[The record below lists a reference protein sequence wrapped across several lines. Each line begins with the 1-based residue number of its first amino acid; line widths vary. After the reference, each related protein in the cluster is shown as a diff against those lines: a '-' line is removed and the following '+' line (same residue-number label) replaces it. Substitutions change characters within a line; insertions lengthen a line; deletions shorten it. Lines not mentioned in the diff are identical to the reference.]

1 MIRDIADIPL
11 IQYVIYEYVTSSYSK
26 GSVVVEYNLVLDN
39 DIPPEVLVEEQQSR
53 IDKEFDFLEELQI
66 RPHSVAIEG

>member
-66 RPHSVAIEG
+66 RQHSVAIEG